1 MRQLDE
7 YFEGRR
13 RRFDL
18 KLDLEGMSEFSHLVL
33 EELALVPY
41 GGVTSYGELAAAAGF
56 PRAARAVGNVMN
68 RNPIAIVLPCHRVI
82 AGDGTLGGY
91 GGNPLRKRKLL
102 ALEGVSVDEI
112 RSRPPQASSNL

>member
-1 MRQLDE
+1 MRELDE

-18 KLDLEGMSEFSHLVL
+18 RLDLDGISEFSRRVL
-33 EELALVPY
+33 DELALVPY

-82 AGDGTLGGY
+82 ASDGTLGGY
-91 GGNPLRKRKLL
+91 GGNLSRKRTLL

-112 RSRPPQASSNL
+112 RSRSPQTSSNL